1 MYWSSSSSIITIT
14 ATTFQ
19 HQPTL
24 SHNKS
29 KGDHIQQSSSSNSR
43 ITVVSTASKTKKRQ
57 ARIPDVVLF
66 IFNPYTINHYVSFN
80 FMFMHLELFKQ
91 YAWFQ
96 SLCFHQ
102 SVRFQLMLFDLICVF
117 LVIWPH
123 FCFFLLKLFDF
134 ICAFVGHKIY
144 VSMLSKGMNTWM
156 LIISLWLW

>member
-29 KGDHIQQSSSSNSR
+29 KGDHIQQSSSSNS
-43 ITVVSTASKTKKRQ
+43 TVVSTASKTKKRQ

-102 SVRFQLMLFDLICVF
+102 SVRFELMLFDLICVF

-123 FCFFLLKLFDF
+123 FCFFCWSYLTSFVLLLGIKSTSV
-134 ICAFVGHKIY
+134 CWA
-144 VSMLSKGMNTWM
+144 KGWI
-156 LIISLWLW
+156 LECW

>member
-43 ITVVSTASKTKKRQ
+43 ITVVSTASKTKKHQ

-123 FCFFLLKLFDF
+123 FCFFCWSYLTSFVLLLGIKSTSV
-134 ICAFVGHKIY
+134 CWA
-144 VSMLSKGMNTWM
+144 KGWI
-156 LIISLWLW
+156 LECW

>member
-102 SVRFQLMLFDLICVF
+102 SVRFELMLFDLICVF

-123 FCFFLLKLFDF
+123 FCFFCWSYLTSFVLLLGIKSTSV
-134 ICAFVGHKIY
+134 CWA
-144 VSMLSKGMNTWM
+144 KGWI
-156 LIISLWLW
+156 LECW

>member
-123 FCFFLLKLFDF
+123 FCFFCWSYLTSFVLLLGIKSTSV
-134 ICAFVGHKIY
+134 CWA
-144 VSMLSKGMNTWM
+144 KGWI
-156 LIISLWLW
+156 LECW